1 MSSITTFNKVNW
13 KDWKTYTLL
22 LPVLLV
28 FLLWK
33 PLEALRKRVWSDKD
47 WSGGFIHEVLA
58 LGAGW
63 GAAVSAAAYHS
74 LPLFS
79 WLGSI
84 GEGIVGGFIT
94 WAYIFPIVWLC
105 GLRPAYR
112 GIKWCYNHLDWV
124 DKNVLG
130 PLLRLTSKLFGWLPF
145 AKSGWS
151 AIKDDNWFV
160 VLVGGIAYL
169 TAVGGS
175 LGVGWLTK
183 TWLESSVHLPG
194 FITHEFIEGGA
205 WTVGFIVAGLLS
217 RLLIGAVQEGNK
229 QGVGAVVAAAST
241 YAAWHFGGLATAAA
255 FTGLPTLAVGAV
267 MYILLAI
274 YAFPL
279 LYVICASGFWKRL
292 WKTVEPAYQ
301 RFCTGADTPFRHLHL
316 QGIGILA
323 SLAIAGA
330 SCLLC
335 GALGVNVLIA
345 FAVPLLTFLV
355 AYAFLPALLDHE
367 VGNII
372 VGVLTALGL
381 GAWVGTSY
389 AHAGYIF
396 GVWGAAGS
404 AVVTALVTGAA
415 IPLLYCATEWVA
427 TLPVIRGLT
436 NWVGG
441 GLPQVHK
448 GYIDHVA
455 EPFVKKCE
463 AVYKWGYGRSAKDQ
477 KDPKEQK
484 KAQRVA
490 AFSRLTLHG
499 VNGVIAAALS
509 VAAYVG
515 LQQITLLAGFEPVVG
530 YVASAIV
537 ALFSVG
543 LVGRVIYRAGL
554 ELCGGIVA
562 SLAALWVGWHVLP
575 AQQFGVWF
583 AVPYGLLVGALT
595 FWVGFPALMIPVRAL
610 TSWAAPWVNVPLDWV
625 NNKAW
630 WLTKGFATTF
640 GHVFDFIYD
649 LFEPVWRFF
658 GRCIMWVV
666 RFTAPF
672 WMAIAGAFAGGWAIA
687 RNIWKSIF
695 G

>member
-1 MSSITTFNKVNW
+1 MNSVTTFNKVNW

-22 LPVLLV
+22 LPVLVV

-47 WSGGFIHEVLA
+47 WSGGFVHEVLA
-58 LGAGW
+58 IGAGW
-63 GAAVSAAAYHS
+63 GAAVTAAANHS

-84 GEGIVGGFIT
+84 GEGIVGGFLT
-94 WAYIFPIVWLC
+94 WAYIFPIVWLL

-112 GIKWCYNHLDWV
+112 VIKWCYNHLEWV

-130 PLLRLTSKLFGWLPF
+130 PLLQLTSKLFGWLPF
-145 AKSGWS
+145 AASGW
-151 AIKDDNWFV
+151 AQMKDDNWFV
-160 VLVGGIAYL
+160 ELVGGIAYL

-175 LGVGWLTK
+175 LGVGWIAK
-183 TWLESSVHLPG
+183 TWLENSVHLPG
-194 FITHEFIEGGA
+194 FISHEFILGGA
-205 WTVGFIVAGLLS
+205 WAVGILVAGLLS
-217 RLLIGAVQEGNK
+217 RLLVGAVQEGNK

-241 YAAWHFGGLATAAA
+241 YAAWHFGGLAAAAA
-255 FTGLPTLAVGAV
+255 FTGIPALALGAV
-267 MYILLAI
+267 SYILLAV

-279 LYVICASGFWKRL
+279 FYVIFASGFWKHL
-292 WKTVEPAYQ
+292 WKTVEPAYE
-301 RFCTGADTPFRHLHL
+301 RFGSGAETPFRHLHL
-316 QGIGILA
+316 QGLGILV
-323 SLAIAGA
+323 SLAITGA

-335 GALGVNVLIA
+335 GALGVNLLVA
-345 FAVPLLTFLV
+345 FAVPLLTLLV
-355 AYAFLPALLDHE
+355 VYAFIPALLDE
-367 VGNII
+367 DYGNIA
-372 VGVLTALGL
+372 VGVIVSLGL
-381 GAWVGTSY
+381 AIWAGISY

-396 GVWGAAGS
+396 GVWGAA
-404 AVVTALVTGAA
+404 ATGVISGIASGLI
-415 IPLLYCATEWVA
+415 IPLLYCGTEWLV
-427 TLPVIRGLT
+427 TLPGIKLLT
-436 NWVGG
+436 NWVGN
-441 GLPQVHK
+441 GLPKVHN
-448 GYIDHVA
+448 GYIDHIA
-455 EPFVKKCE
+455 EPFVDKCE
-463 AVYKWGYGRSAKDQ
+463 AVYNWGYGRKEKD
-477 KDPKEQK
+477 EK
-484 KAQRVA
+484 KAARVA
-490 AFSRLTLHG
+490 SFSRLTLHG
-499 VNGVIAAALS
+499 ANGIIAAALS

-537 ALFSVG
+537 AIFSVG
-543 LVGRVIYRAGL
+543 LIGRVIYRAGL

-562 SLAALWVGWHVLP
+562 VLVALWVGMHVLP

-583 AVPYGLLVGALT
+583 AVPYALLVGALT
-595 FWVGFPALMIPVRAL
+595 FWVGFPALVIPLRAL
-610 TSWAAPWVNVPLDWV
+610 TSWAAPWVNVPLDWL

-640 GHVFDFIYD
+640 GHVFEFIYD

-658 GRCIMWVV
+658 GRCIMWLV